1 MMQPLLWLCNSND
14 ERIQDGVTNTIK
26 VNIDGGESYSNEV
39 EYHIWNNIR
48 GTTQRED
55 MIGCYVTCYDTKD
68 TGQSMDM
75 TADVDILQEGWM
87 EIKCTTYEN
96 KWYKVCGNE
105 LKCPIGANNTN
116 TIKGTPN
123 NGNFNTDT
131 ANRAV
136 IIVRLHGHYDIEN
149 VPPGNKSFKIVI
161 GGSYTNS

>member
-26 VNIDGGESYSNEV
+26 VNIDGESYSNEV

-55 MIGCYVTCYDTKD
+55 MIGCYATCYDTKD

-136 IIVRLHGHYDIEN
+136 IVVRLHGNYDIEN
-149 VPPGNKSFKIVI
+149 VPPGNKSFKIVV